1 MAESAQS
8 AEPGIFE
15 IMYSTRAMRRLKPDP
30 IPEETLKKIVDA
42 GIRAPSGG
50 NMQDWAFILVRDT
63 ERKRFIRD
71 YYWNTWQK
79 IMGERGIPD
88 GMPPSQQ
95 RMLGAAAHLA
105 AHLDDAPA
113 LLLACAKKEYTPL
126 AEMKNE
132 RANAAV
138 IHGTIYPAVQNIL
151 LACRALGV
159 GATLTTIHCLFEEEL
174 KKKFNIPDDMEV
186 SALIPMG
193 YPQGNFGPVSRA
205 PVEEVIHWDMWD
217 NKQS

>member
-1 MAESAQS
+1 MAEA
-8 AEPGIFE
+8 AEAGLFE

-50 NMQDWAFILVRDT
+50 NMQDWAFILIRET

-79 IMGERGIPD
+79 LMGERGIPD
-88 GMPPSQQ
+88 DMPPTPSNVCLA
-95 RMLGAAAHLA
+95 RAAHLA
-105 AHLDDAPA
+105 AHLDEAPV
-113 LLLACAKKEYTPL
+113 LLLACTKTEYLPL
-126 AEMKNE
+126 AAMKNE

-174 KKKFNIPDDMEV
+174 KQKFNIPADMEV

-205 PVEEVIHWDMWD
+205 PVEDVIHWDDWD
-217 NKQS
+217 NK

>member
-1 MAESAQS
+1 MAEATE
-8 AEPGIFE
+8 AGIFE

-30 IPEETLKKIVDA
+30 IPEETLKKIIDA

-50 NMQDWAFILVRDT
+50 NMQDWAFILVRET

-71 YYWNTWQK
+71 YYWNTWQNL
-79 IMGERGIPD
+79 MGERGIPD
-88 GMPPSQQ
+88 DMPPAQQ
-95 RMLGAAAHLA
+95 RMLNAAAHLA
-105 AHLDDAPA
+105 AHLDEAPV
-113 LLLACAKKEYTPL
+113 LLLACAKTEYPPL
-126 AEMKNE
+126 AAMNHE

-159 GATLTTIHCLFEEEL
+159 GATLTTIHCFFEEEL
-174 KKKFNIPDDMEV
+174 KQRFDIPADMEV

-193 YPQGNFGPVSRA
+193 YPQGKFGPVSRA
-205 PVEEVIHWDMWD
+205 PVEDVIHWDAWD
-217 NKQS
+217 DKQTG

>member
-1 MAESAQS
+1 MAET
-8 AEPGIFE
+8 EPGIFE
-15 IMYSTRAMRRLKPDP
+15 IMYSTRAMRKLKPDP
-30 IPEETLKKIVDA
+30 IPEETLKKIIDA

-50 NMQDWAFILVRDT
+50 NMQDWAFILVRET

-71 YYWNTWQK
+71 YYWNTWQSM
-79 IMGERGIPD
+79 MGERGIPED
-88 GMPPSQQ
+88 TPAPQK
-95 RMLGAAAHLA
+95 RMYNAAAHLA
-105 AHLDDAPA
+105 AHMDEAPV
-113 LLLACAKKEYTPL
+113 LLLACTKTEYPPL
-126 AEMKNE
+126 AAMNNE

-159 GATLTTIHCLFEEEL
+159 GATLTTIHCIFEEEL
-174 KKKFNIPDDMEV
+174 KQKFNIPADMEV

-205 PVEEVIHWDMWD
+205 SVEDVIHWDDWD
-217 NKQS
+217 NKQKE

>member
-1 MAESAQS
+1 MADATEA
-8 AEPGIFE
+8 GIFE

-30 IPEETLKKIVDA
+30 IPEETLKKIIDA

-50 NMQDWAFILVRDT
+50 NMQDWAFILVRET

-79 IMGERGIPD
+79 LMGERGIPD
-88 GMPPSQQ
+88 DMPPPQQ
-95 RMLGAAAHLA
+95 RMLNAAAHLA
-105 AHLDDAPA
+105 AHLDEAPV
-113 LLLACAKKEYTPL
+113 LLLACAKTEYPPL
-126 AEMKNE
+126 AAMNHE

-159 GATLTTIHCLFEEEL
+159 GATLTTIHCFFEEEL
-174 KKKFNIPDDMEV
+174 KQRFDIPADMEV

-193 YPQGNFGPVSRA
+193 YPQGKFGPVSRA
-205 PVEEVIHWDMWD
+205 PVEDVIHWDAWE
-217 NKQS
+217 NKQTG